1 MADKTVNVIFG
12 VISNEYDPDIKEVCV
27 LGVYS
32 EIDPQYY
39 AVVNA
44 YRTIANIVNSNEG
57 MTINIVIKRI
67 ETNKNVS
74 ITIDDEDNTEE
85 ENNDDF

>member
-32 EIDPQYY
+32 EIDPQ
-39 AVVNA
+39 
-44 YRTIANIVNSNEG
+44 
-57 MTINIVIKRI
+57 
-67 ETNKNVS
+67 
-74 ITIDDEDNTEE
+74 
-85 ENNDDF
+85 